1 MGPEL
6 QRRAKGGN
14 VTRKRSLLCAI
25 ALVVATAVVGT
36 AASAGASPGD
46 AGNQLAGAW
55 NVTVRRPA
63 PLPPLASLQVFTS
76 DGSVIEMSD
85 EPPAT
90 RSPQFGTWERVE
102 GRLYAASAVVF
113 RFDPTGAHV
122 ATIKINRNIRLS
134 EDGQTFRQ
142 TARATTY
149 DLNGNVISSF
159 PVVGDGE
166 RMQVERIPDQP

>member
-1 MGPEL
+1 M
-6 QRRAKGGN
+6 
-14 VTRKRSLLCAI
+14 TRTRSLLGAI

-36 AASAGASPGD
+36 AASAGASSGD

-63 PLPPLASLQVFTS
+63 PLPPLSSLQVFTS
-76 DGSVIEMSD
+76 DGSVIEMAN

-102 GRLYAASAVVF
+102 GRLYAASAFVF
-113 RFDPTGAHV
+113 RFDPQTGAHV

-134 EDGQTFRQ
+134 EDGQTF
-142 TARATTY
+142 THVGRATTY

-159 PVVGDGE
+159 PVVATGE
-166 RMQVERIPDQP
+166 RMQVERIADQP